1 MSLGVRTRASLAV
14 GIMLVAA
21 ATAFLS
27 ASAWSAEVQAETL
40 VVDRSFE
47 IRTSDPQRAFEP
59 TASIVDRAIY
69 DTLLT
74 FKGGDVS
81 RPLPMAAQSFQAS
94 RDAKT
99 YTFQLRRDIRFAD
112 GTPMTAADVVFSFR
126 RLINLKGNPSFLLG
140 GVRVSAAAS
149 TPSCSA
155 RRRRTRHSRQS
166 WRTRRSGS

>member
-1 MSLGVRTRASLAV
+1 MRSGVRKRASLAV
-14 GIMLVAA
+14 GVTLVAA

-27 ASAWSAEVQAETL
+27 ASAWSADAQTDTL

-47 IRTSDPQRAFEP
+47 IRTADPQRAFEP
-59 TASIVDRAIY
+59 TASIVNRAMY

-81 RPLPMAAQSFQAS
+81 RPLPMAAQSFRAS

-99 YTFQLRRDIRFAD
+99 YTFQLRRDVRFAD

-126 RLINLKGNPSFLLG
+126 RLINLKGNPSFLLA
-140 GVRVSAAAS
+140 GVK
-149 TPSCSA
+149 TSA
-155 RRRRTRHSRQS
+155 R
-166 WRTRRSGS
+166 